1 MGLDSN
7 QDILDNFRRIVG
19 EKGDSVKAD
28 DLLIPELRWVIDCT
42 PLSETDRRFAEL
54 RYIQGKKSKDIM
66 EDLGWYSTKT
76 FRCVISSMHAAIRS
90 LISASNALPAIRS
103 ASFTFVS
110 ISLLL

>member
-1 MGLDSN
+1 MVIMDSGNN
-7 QDILDNFRRIVG
+7 QNILSNLHAIIDAKG
-19 EKGDSVKAD
+19 ESIKPE

-76 FRCVISSMHAAIRS
+76 FTSHNKKVWAKLVQTLHRLVG
-90 LISASNALPAIRS
+90 
-103 ASFTFVS
+103 
-110 ISLLL
+110 

>member
-1 MGLDSN
+1 MVIMGLDNS
-7 QDILDNFRRIVG
+7 QDLLENLRTTVN

-28 DLLIPELRWVIDCT
+28 DLLIPELRWIIDCT

-76 FRCVISSMHAAIRS
+76 FTSHNKKVWAKLVQTLRRLVG
-90 LISASNALPAIRS
+90 
-103 ASFTFVS
+103 
-110 ISLLL
+110 

>member
-1 MGLDSN
+1 MV
-7 QDILDNFRRIVG
+7 IMCLDNSQDLLANLRTTIN

-54 RYIQGKKSKDIM
+54 RYIQGKRSKDIM

-76 FRCVISSMHAAIRS
+76 FTSHNKKVWAKLVQTLRRLVG
-90 LISASNALPAIRS
+90 
-103 ASFTFVS
+103 
-110 ISLLL
+110 